1 MKYTPRHVKKFL
13 EEGKIDPELWRIHF
27 PHLLPSHVPECS
39 ECEDRKN
46 NLCQG
51 GKNPVDCFLGI
62 YAEEE
67 AKKAAGTDTG
77 HKARKEK
84 SKEFFP
90 GAKGKGGKT
99 PAGANVTFDQSKM

>member
-13 EEGKIDPELWRIHF
+13 EEGKIDPELWKIHF
-27 PHLLPSHVPECS
+27 PHLLPSHVPECN
-39 ECEDRKN
+39 ECEDKKN

-67 AKKAAGTDTG
+67 ATKSPGAE
-77 HKARKEK
+77 HKGRKER
-84 SKEFFP
+84 SREFFP
-90 GAKGKGGKT
+90 GAKGKKAKV
-99 PAGANVTFDQSKM
+99 PAGANITFDQSKM

>member
-1 MKYTPRHVKKFL
+1 MKYTSRHVKKFL
-13 EEGKIDPELWRIHF
+13 DEGKIDPELWKIHF

-39 ECEDRKN
+39 ECEDKKN

-67 AKKAAGTDTG
+67 AAIAAGR
-77 HKARKEK
+77 KVRKEK
-84 SKEFFP
+84 SREFFP
-90 GAKGKGGKT
+90 ETKGKKAKV
-99 PAGANVTFDQSKM
+99 PAGANIAFDQSKM

>member
-13 EEGKIDPELWRIHF
+13 EEGKIDPELWKIHF

-39 ECEDRKN
+39 ECEDKKN
-46 NLCQG
+46 DLCQG
-51 GKNPVDCFLGI
+51 GKNPVECFLGI

-67 AKKAAGTDTG
+67 AKRTADPDRKN
-77 HKARKEK
+77 RKEK
-84 SKEFFP
+84 SKGFFP
-90 GAKGKGGKT
+90 DAKTKRAKV

>member
-1 MKYTPRHVKKFL
+1 MKYTSRHIKKFI
-13 EEGKIDPELWRIHF
+13 EDGKIDPDLWMIHF

-39 ECEDRKN
+39 ECEDMKN

-67 AKKAAGTDTG
+67 AKKLEESGKKT
-77 HKARKEK
+77 HKDKK
-84 SKEFFP
+84 SKEFFL
-90 GAKGKGGKT
+90 GSKGKKT
-99 PAGANVTFDQSKM
+99 KAPAGANITFDQSKM

>member
-13 EEGKIDPELWRIHF
+13 EEGKIDPELWKIHF

-39 ECEDRKN
+39 ECEDKKN

-62 YAEEE
+62 YADEE
-67 AKKAAGTDTG
+67 AGKAAVSDRKT
-77 HKARKEK
+77 RKEK
-84 SKEFFP
+84 SRKFFP
-90 GAKGKGGKT
+90 DAKGKKAKV
-99 PAGANVTFDQSKM
+99 PAGANIAFDQSKM